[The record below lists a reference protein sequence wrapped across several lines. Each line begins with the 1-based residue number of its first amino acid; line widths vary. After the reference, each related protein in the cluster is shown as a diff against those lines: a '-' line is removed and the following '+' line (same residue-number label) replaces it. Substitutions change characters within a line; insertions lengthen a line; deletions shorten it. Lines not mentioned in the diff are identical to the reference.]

1 MRASPVARSVLALV
15 LVLVAGP
22 AHADVVELKDGR
34 RVEGTFRGASPA
46 IVAVEVGGRTMTFPF
61 EEVRA
66 LYFGSAPAPQPTAPE
81 PGPSGPAPAVP
92 STKDLPAPVD
102 RPAVGEPPAHG
113 PDASAALAALQA
125 LQAAVVKGP
134 TYRDYASRVSESRA
148 TVETFVQNPA
158 APDDGLKAVMN
169 AGIRLYA
176 LAADAWAVRL
186 RKSGYE
192 ALANEPAADLCAALR
207 DKMRGAREQG
217 LLKAT
222 PQSQGIGVAA
232 GLSQILACAGE
243 RVDEAA
249 RIMAPPVK

>member
-1 MRASPVARSVLALV
+1 MRASPVARSLLV
-15 LVLVAGP
+15 LVLAASP
-22 AHADVVELKDGR
+22 ARADVVELKDGR

-46 IVAVEVGGRTMTFPF
+46 IVAIEVGGRTTTFPF

-66 LYFGSAPAPQPTAPE
+66 LYFGSAPAPPPVPPE
-81 PGPSGPAPAVP
+81 PAPSGPAPP
-92 STKDLPAPVD
+92 NTSSKETPAPVD
-102 RPAVGEPPAHG
+102 RAVALEPPTHG

-134 TYRDYASRVSESRA
+134 TYRDYTSRVSESRA
-148 TVETFVQNPA
+148 TVETFMQNPA

-176 LAADAWAVRL
+176 LAADAWGVRL

-192 ALANEPAADLCAALR
+192 ALASDPAADLCPALR
-207 DKMRGAREQG
+207 DKMRGARDQG

-232 GLSQILACAGE
+232 GLPQILACAGE

-249 RIMAPPVK
+249 RIMAPPPK